1 MWDGPPRPSR
11 IDPFGKRTAGGDHPT
26 TMQTTFGKNARDDV
40 PLSDP
45 TALAKFGQLEVVAKL
60 VVEGFLI
67 GQHKSPFKGASIEF
81 VEHRQYYPG
90 DEIRHID
97 WRAFGKTGK
106 YYIKEF
112 EDETN
117 LRAYLLVDASGSMA
131 YSGKT
136 LSKWH
141 YARQVAAALGY
152 LLLSQRDAVGMMT
165 FDTAVRDLAEP
176 STAAHSFERIAS
188 MLQHRE
194 PGGETSLGGVL
205 ASIVPTLKRRSLV
218 FVISDLF
225 DEVETILA
233 AMKELRHSRHE
244 VVLFHVV
251 APEEEEFPFARPT
264 MFRNLEVPSHKVLAD
279 PHRLRKHYLENYR
292 RFCAELSAGSGALG
306 CDYFKIRTTDRYDQA
321 LGEYLDSRSRNRRG
335 GR

>member
-1 MWDGPPRPSR
+1 M
-11 IDPFGKRTAGGDHPT
+11 K
-26 TMQTTFGKNARDDV
+26 TTFGKNARDDV

-45 TALAKFGQLEVVAKL
+45 TALAKFGKLEVVAKL
-60 VVEGFLI
+60 VVEGYLI

-97 WRAFGKTGK
+97 WRAFGKSGK
-106 YYIKEF
+106 YYIKEY

-117 LRAYLLVDASGSMA
+117 LRAYLLVDASGSMNYA
-131 YSGKT
+131 GKT

-141 YARQVAAALGY
+141 YARQVAAAMGY

-165 FDTAVRDLAEP
+165 FDTVVRDIAEP
-176 STAAHSFERIAS
+176 STAAHSFERIAA
-188 MLQHRE
+188 LLGERE
-194 PGGETSLGGVL
+194 PGGETSLGDVL
-205 ASIVPTLKRRSLV
+205 AGIVPTLKRRSLV
-218 FVISDLF
+218 FVVSDLF
-225 DEVETILA
+225 DEVEKVLA

-244 VVLFHVV
+244 VVLLHIV

-264 MFRNLEVPSHKVLAD
+264 MFRNLERLANRVLVD

-292 RFCAELSAGSGALG
+292 RFCKELAAGCGALG
-306 CDYFKIRTTDRYDQA
+306 CDYFKLQTTDPYDRA
-321 LGEYLDSRSRNRRG
+321 LGEYLDTRSRGRRG